1 MSTDNTVWVPSAGV
15 SPRNRP
21 EGAQTRRLP
30 VVPRKDFLDEFAKDY
45 SDGQHATGIGPTQRG
60 KSRLFKEM
68 LKRVISKDRK
78 VIVLVGKP
86 PGRERTWDDDAA
98 KELNLKIIETYPPHY
113 SPRDRN
119 RNGYLLRPRHSMRD
133 PAADDLN
140 LQVQFRNAI
149 VANYAKTGKGTITL
163 VDEGHQVQVDL
174 ALKKMCE
181 APLMRG
187 APDNGMWTL
196 IQRGRH
202 VSYLCYDAP
211 EHILIFRDD
220 DESNQQRYGEISGV
234 SGREIGEI
242 TRMLKL
248 KRNSTGGTISQALY
262 IRRSGSEM
270 MIVDF

>member
-1 MSTDNTVWVPSAGV
+1 VSTDNTVWVPPESGV
-15 SPRNRP
+15 TPVRSGGTP
-21 EGAQTRRLP
+21 TRRVP
-30 VVPRKDFLDEFAKDY
+30 VISRKEFLQEFKHDY
-45 SDGQHATGIGPTQRG
+45 HDGQHATGIGPTQRG

-68 LKRVISKDRK
+68 LKRVISPDRK
-78 VIVLVGKP
+78 AIVLVGKP
-86 PGRERTWDDDAA
+86 PGRERTWNDDAA
-98 KELNLKIIETYPPHY
+98 KELNLRVIEVYPAHY

-119 RNGYLLRPRHSMRD
+119 RNGYLLRPKHSLRD
-133 PAADDLN
+133 PAADDIN

-149 VANYAKTGKGTITL
+149 IGNYSKTGKGSITL

-196 IQRGRH
+196 VQRGRH

-220 DESNQQRYGEISGV
+220 DKSNQQRYGEISGV
-234 SGREIGEI
+234 DSREITEI
-242 TRMLKL
+242 TRMLKTQ
-248 KRNSTGGTISQALY
+248 RNSTGGTISQCLY
-262 IRRSGSEM
+262 VRRSGAEM